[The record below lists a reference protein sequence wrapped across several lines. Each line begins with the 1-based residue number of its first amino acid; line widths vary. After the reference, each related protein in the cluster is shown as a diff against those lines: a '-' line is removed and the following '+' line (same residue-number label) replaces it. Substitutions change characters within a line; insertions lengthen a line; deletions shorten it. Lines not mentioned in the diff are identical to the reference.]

1 MKTVSFGVKLPNH
14 YVDCIV
20 NKTSFHLTE
29 RSSHDTGKINNNIVQ
44 KAISPNQ
51 LVFVI
56 KEFTIL
62 NRFRRRV
69 YRFLRACQLDIVF
82 HIVEPLNGNLID
94 HAW

>member
-1 MKTVSFGVKLPNH
+1 MKTVSFGVKLPTC

-20 NKTSFHLTE
+20 NKSFLHLIE
-29 RSSHDTGKINNNIVQ
+29 RSSHDAGKITSNILQ

-51 LVFVI
+51 LVYVL

-69 YRFLRACQLDIVF
+69 YRFLKALQLNIIF
-82 HIVEPLNGNLID
+82 HIAEPSNGGLVD